1 MEVETMNNRIY
12 EAMVERGLTAY
23 ELAKKSHIDKGAL
36 SRYLSGKV
44 QPKHDNIHKL
54 AVALNVS
61 ETWLMGYDV
70 KRERETEEEQR
81 IGEETLQQEMS
92 RRMQVFFIFFT
103 LFLQFDRQAAVRCC
117 ECVANK
123 KGWWSGYR

>member
-1 MEVETMNNRIY
+1 MNNRIY

-70 KRERETEEEQR
+70 KKERETEEEQR

-92 RRMQVFFIFFT
+92 RRMLEKMIEFYKTMTLEQQV
-103 LFLQFDRQAAVRCC
+103 AVFERVMK
-117 ECVANK
+117 EEVK
-123 KGWWSGYR
+123 K